1 MGIHSSALQHEQH
14 LIAAYT
20 ATRPMASMYANWHT
34 QQARP
39 MGCCVCQLAYTIA
52 QLAYTIARQ
61 ANGWD
66 VVYANWHTQH
76 ANGLLC
82 MPIGYCVSLL
92 AYTTSYPLVCCVCQ
106 LGYTTAHWP
115 GCCVCQLGYCV
126 CQLAYTAAHPLA
138 WLLCIPIGIHN
149 SPLS

>member
-52 QLAYTIARQ
+52 NWQL
-61 ANGWD
+61 GKPMD
-66 VVYANWHTQH
+66 
-76 ANGLLC
+76 GMLC
-82 MPIGYCVSLL
+82 MPIGIHNM
-92 AYTTSYPLVCCVCQ
+92 PM
-106 LGYTTAHWP
+106 
-115 GCCVCQLGYCV
+115 GYCV
-126 CQLAYTAAHPLA
+126 CQ
-138 WLLCIPIGIHN
+138 
-149 SPLS
+149 